1 MRYKLAIIL
10 LDSPLI
16 TTIKN
21 WDRWLFTRI
30 NQHWTNSFF
39 DSVFPLWRE
48 AITWVPLYIFLLIL
62 MLMNFGSKAWPWI
75 IGLITTV
82 ALTDQVSSHVIK
94 PFIDR
99 ARPCYDPLLADH
111 IRLLMEY
118 CSGSRGFP
126 SSHATNHFGIA
137 VFIHRTMKLYFSRWT
152 YLFFLWAATIAYGQL
167 YIGVHYPSDVI
178 CGSLLG
184 ILLGYITSTIF
195 NKRIG
200 ILPLRHSK
208 NSVTAA

>member
-1 MRYKLAIIL
+1 MPYYFTPVL
-10 LDSPLI
+10 LDIPLL

-21 WDRWLFTRI
+21 WDRWLFTKI

-39 DSVFPLWRE
+39 DALFPLWRE

-62 MLMNFGSKAWPWI
+62 MLINFGAKAWPWI
-75 IGLITTV
+75 IGLVITV
-82 ALTDQVSSHVIK
+82 ALTDQVSSTLIK
-94 PFIDR
+94 PFVNR

-111 IRLLMEY
+111 IRLLMQY

-137 VFIHRTMKLYFSRWT
+137 LFIYRTMKMYFGKWT
-152 YLFFLWAATIAYGQL
+152 YLFFFWAATIGYGQL

-178 CGSLLG
+178 CGALLG
-184 ILLGYITSTIF
+184 LVLGYITSTIF
-195 NKRIG
+195 NKRFG
-200 ILPLRHSK
+200 MLPLRNPK
-208 NSVTAA
+208 NSVTNT